1 MAKYRVLSI
10 DGGGIR
16 GIIPTVIL
24 QRIVSTPGLQDFLD
38 KVDLIA
44 GTSTGG
50 LLALGIAKGIPL
62 DRIRDIYVKAGPKI
76 FDDSWLDDLVDLGKI
91 FGADYK
97 ITGLRNELK
106 KLFGDTTLGQ
116 LKKKV
121 LITAFDL
128 DNEDP
133 NPMRRRWKPKLFH
146 NFPGPKNDSKY
157 LAYKVGLY
165 TSAAPTY
172 FPTVDGYIDG
182 GVYATNPSMCALA
195 QTQDSRYQ
203 PNPELDEVVL
213 FSLGTGTSLQYI
225 KGKTHDW
232 GYAQWAKPLV
242 SLMLE
247 GTADIADYQCRQM
260 LGERYHRLAP
270 VFPPGTTIDMDGVDK
285 IPYMI
290 DFASNLSIKKTI
302 QWLKQHWTAD

>member
-1 MAKYRVLSI
+1 MAKYRILSI

-16 GIIPTVIL
+16 GIIPAIIL
-24 QRIVSTPGLQDFLD
+24 QRITQTEGLENFLD
-38 KVDLIA
+38 TIDFIA

-50 LLALGIAKGIPL
+50 LLALGIAHGIEL
-62 DRIRDIYVKAGPKI
+62 DKIRKIYEDRGPKI
-76 FDDSWLDDLVDLGKI
+76 FDDSWLDDLMDLGKI
-91 FGADYK
+91 LGADYK
-97 ITGLRNELK
+97 ITGLRRELK
-106 KLFGDTTLGQ
+106 RLFGNTTLGE

-133 NPMRRRWKPKLFH
+133 DPSKRRWKPKLFH
-146 NFPGPKNDSKY
+146 NFDGPNNDSHY
-157 LAYKVGLY
+157 LAAKVGLY

-172 FPTVDGYIDG
+172 FPSVDGFIDG

-195 QTQDSRYQ
+195 QTQDKRYK
-203 PNPELDEVVL
+203 PDVSLNEVVL
-213 FSLGTGTSLQYI
+213 FSVGTGMSLQYI
-225 KGKTHDW
+225 KGKSLDW

-247 GTADIADYQCRQM
+247 GTADIADYQCRQI

-270 VFPPGTTIDMDGVDK
+270 VFPHGTTIDMDDVSK
-285 IPYMI
+285 IPYMVE
-290 DFASNLSIKKTI
+290 FAESLPITNTI
-302 QWLKQHWTAD
+302 EWLKEVWMSE